1 MATIDDQ
8 LTAQKNG
15 VVAINNISQYLKTA
29 NELTLYYQGTTTSDG
44 ISSSGVIVAGKA
56 GRLVRIS
63 VIEAGSTSGKIYDY
77 LTYPTTATSGTGATV
92 TITYTGTASF
102 TIGDVVVVA
111 GVAPS
116 GYNTPGAG
124 STLTGATSS
133 PPQVQ
138 YANTTTGSQTTP
150 GTLFN
155 ASTTNAIA
163 AIPTT
168 IGVFDIGAQ
177 FTSGLY
183 VILGTNQK
191 VAVTYS
197 LD

>member
-29 NELTLYYQGTTTSDG
+29 NELTLYYHGTTTSDG

-124 STLTGATSS
+124 STLTGTASQ
-133 PPQVQ
+133 QVQ
-138 YANTTTGSQTTP
+138 YANATTGSQTTP

-183 VILGTNQK
+183 IILGTNQK